1 MKNYVNSFFRFP
13 YNHYKILKSAK
24 FKKQKNIELIIQIL
38 INTIKFNQQKIIFLN
53 LKKTFSMMK

>member
-13 YNHYKILKSAK
+13 YNHYIILKSAK

-38 INTIKFNQQKIIFLN
+38 INTIKFNQQKIIF
-53 LKKTFSMMK
+53 